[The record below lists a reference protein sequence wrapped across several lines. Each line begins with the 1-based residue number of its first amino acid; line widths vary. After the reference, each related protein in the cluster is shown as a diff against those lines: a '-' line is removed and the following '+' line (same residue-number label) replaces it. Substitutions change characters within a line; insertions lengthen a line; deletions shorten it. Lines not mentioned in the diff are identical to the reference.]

1 MDRFKKRIVEA
12 LHHDNEL
19 FLLRHRGTCPQARGR
34 DAQGPKCLVH
44 QSLPLHCGRSFARF
58 QTRFNQGAK
67 FRRGLPARSIP
78 TCVFQSKIVMDVK
91 VLGKSD
97 DADRLGAL
105 QYAAI
110 IDGPGLL

>member
-1 MDRFKKRIVEA
+1 
-12 LHHDNEL
+12 
-19 FLLRHRGTCPQARGR
+19 
-34 DAQGPKCLVH
+34 
-44 QSLPLHCGRSFARF
+44 
-58 QTRFNQGAK
+58 
-67 FRRGLPARSIP
+67 
-78 TCVFQSKIVMDVK
+78 MDVK